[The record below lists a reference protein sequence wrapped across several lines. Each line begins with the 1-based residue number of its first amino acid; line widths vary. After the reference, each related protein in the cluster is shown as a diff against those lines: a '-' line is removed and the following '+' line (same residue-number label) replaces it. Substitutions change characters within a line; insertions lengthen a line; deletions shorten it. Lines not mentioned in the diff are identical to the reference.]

1 MEVARQR
8 PAYMRDWNAPDKGAL
23 RHPTFRPRKF
33 QPPAVGWW
41 PPIASSSRLKTAL
54 PTYGIYGKPVFPTK
68 PERSL
73 EFLRE
78 FRRVPVVKWS
88 HRAPREAPGHSQIW
102 KSEVTSGCSR

>member
-23 RHPTFRPRKF
+23 RHRPFRPRKF
-33 QPPAVGWW
+33 QPLAAGWR

-54 PTYGIYGKPVFPTK
+54 PMYGIYGKPVFPPK

-73 EFLRE
+73 ESLRE
-78 FRRVPVVKWS
+78 FRRAPEAKWS
-88 HRAPREAPGHSQIW
+88 HRALREAPWHS
-102 KSEVTSGCSR
+102 